1 MKKINK
7 HADSRPS
14 PTNVNVAKSFL
25 HYRLILFT
33 IGVIFLVS
41 NVYRGNPVIVSY
53 SDQPLVPVNNRNR
66 QLGEGLVVE
75 NEKLTAEI
83 KALKQQLQR
92 YTGQQEEQQQQSNQ
106 TTQISLREP
115 NHDDEKLGSAHD
127 GDEKVQTGIE
137 EDAGNEKAANIS
149 NGNLDSNS
157 TLSPSFTIPIF
168 TKHVEEITMRVK
180 QTSEYQPHNRCGL
193 SIRLLVDRPY
203 TRPSAIECSAWY
215 YCDLIRHIFSEPQRL
230 LPYNVSI
237 GFELKDMIRYHH
249 FGQCIGSSSPSGQF
263 VMNNFHDVKAHAE
276 AIIFTANAKSSNSKK
291 HITGYEHKHTVP
303 WEERH
308 KIPVF
313 RGQDMIRYHH
323 FGQCIGSS
331 SPRGQFVMN
340 NFHDV
345 KAHAEAISLN
355 ANVKRRRRHKQIT
368 GYEHVHTLPWEER
381 HKIPVFRGHPRFP
394 LKYEWRKN
402 PNETCVNV
410 TADQLGHRTTAALW
424 SYEHPELLDAMI
436 DDRPHPCSIY
446 SATNLMDQRLYMRGN
461 YTNDTATAAVFNR
474 QPRNIPSSEYYTNYQ
489 VAVVLGGIGAAFRTA
504 KHMSAG
510 QAIVLQR
517 FRFEEWFYDY
527 IEPYVHYI
535 PLQQDFSDLYNVTT
549 WVRDNPSKVKEIAEN
564 GKRFYEEYLSFLKNE
579 EHWYEF
585 IYKLSLQTNSHPN
598 VNGNNDDVWTN
609 KKCQR
614 YIPRNNQYELLKQE
628 EK

>member
-1 MKKINK
+1 MKKIDK
-7 HADSRPS
+7 QADSPPPNS
-14 PTNVNVAKSFL
+14 PPTNVNVARSLL
-25 HYRLILFT
+25 HSRLTLFAV
-33 IGVIFLVS
+33 GVIFLVS

-53 SDQPLVPVNNRNR
+53 SDQPLVPVNNDRNR
-66 QLGEGLVVE
+66 RLEQGLVVE

-106 TTQISLREP
+106 TTQTTQTSLREP
-115 NHDDEKLGSAHD
+115 NHHEEKLGSARD
-127 GDEKVQTGIE
+127 GDQKVQTGIE

-149 NGNLDSNS
+149 NSNLDINN
-157 TLSPSFTIPIF
+157 TLSPSFTTPIF
-168 TKHVEEITMRVK
+168 TKHVEEIMGRVK

-237 GFELKDMIRYHH
+237 GFELK
-249 FGQCIGSSSPSGQF
+249 
-263 VMNNFHDVKAHAE
+263 
-276 AIIFTANAKSSNSKK
+276 
-291 HITGYEHKHTVP
+291 
-303 WEERH
+303 
-308 KIPVF
+308 
-313 RGQDMIRYHH
+313 DMIRYHH